1 MKISHGHKL
10 GTNSESAHRGGRS
23 NRIRLLEGEKI
34 GQSGPGNFSLV
45 IARPQARYS
54 PRHKH
59 NFEQFR
65 FQLTGTANYNSTG
78 KLKAGMLGYF
88 PEGTLYGPQA
98 KEPEGTELCVLVLQC
113 GGASGSG
120 YPGRDAAA
128 EGTAALQKHGTFKDG
143 IFHRN
148 EDDPG
153 KKKVDAFQAIWEY
166 FNKRPMVYPKPRY
179 QNPILMNP
187 DHFDWVPLE
196 NADGISEKFLG
207 IFTERRTG
215 ASMYKIDA
223 GSTFEAKGGRD
234 IFFVLSGKG
243 SVEDEDY
250 EFSTAVFLDIDEKAI
265 FAANEETVLIDFR
278 LPNLAGMQVQSL
290 SDENLRAA
298 E

>member
-45 IARPQARYS
+45 IARPQGRFS

-65 FQLTGTANYNSTG
+65 YQLIGTADYGPTG
-78 KLKAGMLGYF
+78 KMKPGMFGYF
-88 PEGTLYGPQA
+88 PEGTLYGPQTQ
-98 KEPEGTELCVLVLQC
+98 EPGQELCVLVLQC

-128 EGTAALQKHGTFKDG
+128 EGAVALKEHGKFKDG

-148 EDDPG
+148 EGEPG

-166 FNKRPMVYPKPRY
+166 FNKRSMVYPKPRY
-179 QNPILMNP
+179 RNPILMTP
-187 DHFDWVPLE
+187 EHFDWVPLE
-196 NADGISEKFLG
+196 DAEGVSEKFLG

-215 ASMYKIDA
+215 AGMYKLDPGA
-223 GSTFEAKGGRD
+223 SFTATGGRD
-234 IFFVLSGKG
+234 VFFVLSGTG
-243 SVEDEDY
+243 SIEGEDY
-250 EFSTAVFLDIDEKAI
+250 EFSTTVFLENGEQAT
-265 FAANEETVLIDFR
+265 FAAGEETVLLNLH
-278 LPNLAGMQVQSL
+278 LPNLTGLQAPAASGGQLQ
-290 SDENLRAA
+290 AA